1 MEENIFPEKPT
12 SKLYTENAIRIATFL
27 GGPLVT
33 GYLLADNYRQLGETQ
48 KIPTTWIVTILATAA
63 IFITGFYLPANTPPY
78 LLPIAYTIAAYYV
91 AQNLQGVKIRA
102 HIAAGGETWS
112 IWRAVAAG
120 LVGLVIIIALA
131 LGAFFL
137 MDQYFVGP

>member
-48 KIPTTWIVTILATAA
+48 KIPTTWMGAILATGA
-63 IFITGFYLPANTPPY
+63 IFVIGLYLPANTPPY

-102 HIAAGGETWS
+102 HIAAGGEIWS
-112 IWRAVAAG
+112 IWRAVVAG

-131 LGAFFL
+131 LAAFFL